1 LEIIYPLY
9 FRQSAG
15 RTTWRLARCDQHFAG
30 DSITMIGSPNQ
41 EGGDMRKLLAV
52 PLAVVLLGVLY
63 AAGTPAHYEL
73 KQKHVLGGEGGWDYL
88 TFDPLGKRLFIS
100 RGTSVM
106 VVDPAKGKLIATI
119 PDTPGV
125 HGIALARTLG
135 KGFTSNGR
143 ENTVTVFDLKTLK
156 QTAKIKLEGAENPDA
171 ILYDAASKRVFTFNG
186 RSKNA
191 SIIDAVKG
199 TVVGTIPLDG
209 KPEFAAADGKGT
221 VFVNI
226 EDKSELTSIDA
237 KKGSVVKT
245 WPLAPCEEP
254 SGLAIDAVHRR
265 LFAGCHN
272 KMMAV
277 VDADSGKV
285 IATPA
290 IGQGVDANAFDPGT
304 QLAFSSNG
312 DGTLT
317 VVHQDSPDKYTV
329 LEDAP
334 TQRFARTMALDP
346 ATHNVYLV
354 TAEIEEAPPEKEGER
369 PRRSVKPGT
378 FTLLVMS
385 PARAGRGAASAK
397 GTTPGKATSA
407 DDTAMSPKTAGTPA
421 PAPSSSQSAAP
432 AKPVTPAESPASAKP
447 AASAGAAT
455 AVSAEVKELYR
466 SKCQVCHAAD
476 GSGSTA
482 GKSLGAK
489 DFHSLEVSG
498 QSDAAL
504 IEAIT
509 KGKNK
514 MPSYGGKLTDGQIKD
529 LVGYIRSLK

>member
-1 LEIIYPLY
+1 LK
-9 FRQSAG
+9 
-15 RTTWRLARCDQHFAG
+15 G
-30 DSITMIGSPNQ
+30 D
-41 EGGDMRKLLAV
+41 EMRKFTAVPVVLAV
-52 PLAVVLLGVLY
+52 LGVLY
-63 AAGTPAHYEL
+63 GAGAPVHYEL

-88 TFDPLGKRLFIS
+88 TFDGVGKRLFIS
-100 RGTSVM
+100 RGMSVM
-106 VVDPAKGKLIATI
+106 VVDPAKGKVIAEI

-125 HGIALARTLG
+125 HGIALARALG

-143 ENTVTVFDLKTLK
+143 ENTVTVFNLKTLK

-171 ILYDAASKRVFTFNG
+171 ILYDAASRRVFTFNG

-199 TVVGTIPLDG
+199 TVAGTIPLDG
-209 KPEFAAADGKGT
+209 KPEFAVADGKGT

-226 EDKSELTSIDA
+226 EDKSELTAIDA
-237 KKGSVVKT
+237 KKGAVVKT

-254 SGLAIDAVHRR
+254 SGLAIDAAHRR

-317 VVHQDSPDKYTV
+317 VIHEDSPDKYTV
-329 LEDAP
+329 VENAS

-346 ATHNVYLV
+346 TTHNVYLV
-354 TAEIEEAPPEKEGER
+354 SAEIEEAPPEKEGDR
-369 PRRSVKPGT
+369 PRRTMKPGT

-385 PARAGRGAASAK
+385 PAAAARATAPGKSATPGKSAEAATQTATPANAAPTPAKTATPAASA
-397 GTTPGKATSA
+397 
-407 DDTAMSPKTAGTPA
+407 
-421 PAPSSSQSAAP
+421 
-432 AKPVTPAESPASAKP
+432 TPAESATPAKP
-447 AASAGAAT
+447 AASSGAAQ
-455 AVSAEVKELYR
+455 VSAETKELYR
-466 SKCQVCHAAD
+466 SKCQACHAAD
-476 GSGSTA
+476 GTGSTV
-482 GKSLGAK
+482 GKNLGAK
-489 DFHSLEVSG
+489 DFHSSEVSA

-504 IEAIT
+504 MEVVK
-509 KGKNK
+509 KGKGK
-514 MPSYGGKLTDGQIKD
+514 MPSYDGKLTDPQIRE
-529 LVGYIRSLK
+529 LVKYIRTLK